1 MTIEKNEEILV
12 NYRDK
17 FHFNYGSR
25 EYRRQD
31 LLENFGGLLCL
42 CESAECS
49 LEGEDFEENERIR
62 AEIREDD
69 SEIRKLLRSKE
80 YVPVPRRRRL

>member
-1 MTIEKNEEILV
+1 MFLTWISVALV
-12 NYRDK
+12 A
-17 FHFNYGSR
+17 HGSPLS
-25 EYRRQD
+25 D
-31 LLENFGGLLCL
+31 F
-42 CESAECS
+42 
-49 LEGEDFEENERIR
+49 EDFEENERIR